1 MNYAYLDKVGM
12 LHITKEKSTDDPN
25 RVYVETGID
34 CYGGYPYV
42 AIAEG
47 GQTKAE
53 LYMESLDK
61 AKINGNTLNRTHIR
75 GRYPEVWL
83 LYQRLAEMK

>member
-25 RVYVETGID
+25 RVYVETEIE
-34 CYGGYPYV
+34 CKHGYPYV

-47 GQTKAE
+47 GETKAE
-53 LYMESLDK
+53 LYAEGLDK
-61 AKINGNTLNRTHIR
+61 AKINGSYIHRQEYK
-75 GRYPEVWL
+75 GRFPEVWELHKQL
-83 LYQRLAEMK
+83 LDMK